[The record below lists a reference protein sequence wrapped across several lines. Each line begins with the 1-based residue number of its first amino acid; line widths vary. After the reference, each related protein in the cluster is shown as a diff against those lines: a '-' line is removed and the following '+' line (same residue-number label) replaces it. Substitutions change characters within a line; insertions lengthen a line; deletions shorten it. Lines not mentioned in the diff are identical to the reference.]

1 MPRKTLYDRM
11 RDIAVHSFPAPVAT
25 VDPDPADECAY
36 CADTGWFYGNRDLG
50 RCPCAGGIPEPTI
63 AIGPHRLYFGDAYA
77 LVPILGRFD
86 VLCMDPQYDFNNSGG
101 GHWRKARRGG
111 AMEIH
116 RRGLDKGFNFEIIDP
131 VLCGSVVAFCHDN
144 SVPSLGAYL
153 REKFH
158 RAVLLHWI
166 KENPAPHRNKHYLA
180 DEEFYYHAWA
190 RGSHPVGPHEA
201 MRRSITCASVPSKR
215 FGHPTV
221 KPAPVMDKIM
231 ANVNG
236 ETVCDPFM
244 GTGSTGVAAVKAG
257 KIFTGIENDEAS
269 FNMAILRL
277 YEAVYGSAAL

>member
-1 MPRKTLYDRM
+1 MARKTLFERM
-11 RDIAVHSFPAPVAT
+11 SEVQRPAPVAT
-25 VDPDPADECAY
+25 VVPGASPECEY
-36 CADTGWFYGNRDLG
+36 CHGTGWYYTNRDLG
-50 RCPCAGGIPEPTI
+50 RCLCLGGVPAATLQ
-63 AIGPHRLYFGDAYA
+63 IGPHRLFFGDGYE
-77 LVPILGRFD
+77 LVPLLGRFD

-116 RRGLDKGFNFEIIDP
+116 RRGLDKGFRYEIIDP
-131 VLCGSVVAFCHDN
+131 ELCGSVVAFCHDN

-166 KENPAPHRNKHYLA
+166 KANPAPHRNKHYLA

-190 RGSHPVGPHEA
+190 RGSHPVGEHA
-201 MRRSITCASVPSKR
+201 DMRRHIVCPSVPTKT

-236 ETVCDPFM
+236 ETILDPFM
-244 GTGSTGVAAVKAG
+244 GTGSTGVAAIKAG
-257 KIFTGIENDEAS
+257 KIFTGIENDPAS
-269 FNMAILRL
+269 FDMAIARI
-277 YEAVYGSAAL
+277 YEAFYGNAAL